1 MCRSDPL
8 GKGVSTHGGGES
20 LSLGFPVLQ
29 LVLHGHVLE
38 GFLIGKSLTLGFPV
52 LQVVLQVVLQ
62 GQV

>member
-1 MCRSDPL
+1 MR
-8 GKGVSTHGGGES
+8 GKS
-20 LSLGFPVLQ
+20 LTLGFPVLQ